1 MERGESI
8 LDAIF
13 DEDNLEDVQDVEM
26 MDIEEGELVE
36 QDSQTES
43 RQTIGGD
50 VNAINQEPRV
60 KNHKPKSK
68 KKKNKKK
75 KGNSGPNVTDINRFV
90 LDVCKHLRERKTYLV
105 YNAVGCLGVSAL
117 SDLVKESVVTA
128 SLDLVSYSVSW
139 LKVALC
145 MFQKPFHCFQS
156 LWISKLI
163 YLSLLNYFVVSYW
176 YRLMSIGLA
185 SFAVD
190 AIQACGGQKTA
201 DGKRFRYGGGILWS
215 VLKARD
221 PNAYREIMKKG
232 REFEAFKMLCLVQV
246 CFAVFMPNRG
256 YYCFTQLDASCCLMQ
271 FASCGTKQF
280 RQQNICQGQVQNKK
294 DASERMDN
302 ACLDQMTA
310 STSDG
315 SQLVEPHV
323 QNQLEQSDAERK
335 RASVHD
341 RMRVPVT
348 YDDLIGEEDPND
360 KST

>member
-117 SDLVKESVVTA
+117 SDLVKEVDVN
-128 SLDLVSYSVSW
+128 W
-139 LKVALC
+139 
-145 MFQKPFHCFQS
+145 F
-156 LWISKLI
+156 
-163 YLSLLNYFVVSYW
+163 
-176 YRLMSIGLA
+176 GLFC
-185 SFAVD
+185 SFKTWVD

-232 REFEAFKMLCLVQV
+232 REFE
-246 CFAVFMPNRG
+246 
-256 YYCFTQLDASCCLMQ
+256 
-271 FASCGTKQF
+271 KQF

>member
-117 SDLVKESVVTA
+117 SDLVKEGPWRSIWF
-128 SLDLVSYSVSW
+128 LR
-139 LKVALC
+139 K
-145 MFQKPFHCFQS
+145 
-156 LWISKLI
+156 
-163 YLSLLNYFVVSYW
+163 
-176 YRLMSIGLA
+176 RLMSIGLA
-185 SFAVD
+185 SFAVLKLVVD

-232 REFEAFKMLCLVQV
+232 REFE
-246 CFAVFMPNRG
+246 
-256 YYCFTQLDASCCLMQ
+256 
-271 FASCGTKQF
+271 KQF

>member
-117 SDLVKESVVTA
+117 SDLVKE
-128 SLDLVSYSVSW
+128 
-139 LKVALC
+139 
-145 MFQKPFHCFQS
+145 
-156 LWISKLI
+156 
-163 YLSLLNYFVVSYW
+163 
-176 YRLMSIGLA
+176 
-185 SFAVD
+185 VD

-232 REFEAFKMLCLVQV
+232 REFEIDTVPPVLV
-246 CFAVFMPNRG
+246 F
-256 YYCFTQLDASCCLMQ
+256 
-271 FASCGTKQF
+271 
-280 RQQNICQGQVQNKK
+280 
-294 DASERMDN
+294 
-302 ACLDQMTA
+302 
-310 STSDG
+310 
-315 SQLVEPHV
+315 H
-323 QNQLEQSDAERK
+323 
-335 RASVHD
+335 
-341 RMRVPVT
+341 
-348 YDDLIGEEDPND
+348 
-360 KST
+360 

>member
-117 SDLVKESVVTA
+117 SDLVKE
-128 SLDLVSYSVSW
+128 
-139 LKVALC
+139 
-145 MFQKPFHCFQS
+145 
-156 LWISKLI
+156 
-163 YLSLLNYFVVSYW
+163 
-176 YRLMSIGLA
+176 
-185 SFAVD
+185 VD